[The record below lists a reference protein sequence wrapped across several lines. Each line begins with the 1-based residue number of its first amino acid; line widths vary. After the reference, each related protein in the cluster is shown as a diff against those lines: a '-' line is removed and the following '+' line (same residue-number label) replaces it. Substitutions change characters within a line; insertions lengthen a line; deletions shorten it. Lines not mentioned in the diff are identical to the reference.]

1 MSNFR
6 FRIDVETATPGLDK
20 AQEELKQ
27 LKHVMNLIEN
37 DKVSIKL
44 NDEQVARVRGEIDRL
59 ELSIREAQGDSVKF
73 SEVYSRSM
81 REAQSSTKLTEAE
94 VHQLNRA
101 LDESQMKA
109 NNAARGLN
117 KLSTSA
123 KLATQNI
130 KSTTEYMDRLKNNML
145 EGFGQT
151 VAFGGIAAVAAAI
164 SGAVS
169 NVVKL
174 DEVITDIAIVS
185 GKAREEMEAY
195 RDAAGSAADV
205 LGNTAKQYLEASL
218 IFEQQGGLAARY
230 ANDLAK
236 ATLIGTNIDD
246 MGSTADEMSQYITA
260 VMNGFDMLETKGSQ
274 SGMHIV
280 DVLSQLG
287 SVSGSSLSEM
297 AEGLQRTANIAR
309 LSGYEFEEISSAI
322 AVVSETTRR
331 SASTIGNGFKSL
343 LLSFQQLRE
352 GSEEELDA
360 FSNKVEEAFKISGI
374 DNISIF
380 GDMGELRD
388 ARDIMEDIGKQWDR
402 MNKEQQS
409 VVSEAI
415 AGKYQAEVFQAF
427 MENQERYHELME
439 EAYNAEGIAAR
450 QQMIYMD
457 SIEAKM
463 NQMKNAWQSA
473 SSALVDDNFFKT
485 LLEDATNLLKVIGN
499 AETSLGAISTL
510 VLPLAGAFGALFG
523 GRIAAQGSQA
533 NSAKNFTASLTER
546 LEKEDKLTDKMREQL
561 EIGGQQQ
568 DVSRQLGSHAG
579 QIYKQNQENVEA
591 LKEELAISQEIQ
603 KSAEEKAAAA
613 MEAYRETGQTPQGV
627 NQEKLTNVENEAR
640 QKFYDSDEDLA
651 ELGKI
656 KDGFEDVKAT
666 MREAFETKLF
676 LTYGIEDEQEKIARF
691 DGELSKIKQTAVDTF
706 GEGSSVVERMSEI
719 IGEGVESNQDYEEA
733 LREINKVISE
743 EATAAQR
750 AYQDQIQG
758 TTGSLQEQVEAARQ
772 AELERQF
779 SEQDVGSRSAEEIQ
793 EEINLAEASNQVLE
807 ESARR
812 ASRWRQGVELA
823 GRAALGAVPMIA
835 SFKAAMDGTISGGE
849 AVKNSLMGIGASLMT
864 IPGLLT
870 KVVGGIAL
878 LTGMFADFRSQA
890 EKVKETNDELIRTFV
905 TMAESANKNL
915 SSIRGVK
922 DEYTKLY
929 ESGAK
934 AEEVLAGGSEEA
946 KEEYMKLA
954 ETVANTSPELVKY
967 YDAEGVAIIDVS
979 KSYKELHAARLED
992 VRLTNELLAMNKENF
1007 FTQYGAEMRILT
1019 KDTMDTTK
1027 EIDKLQKK
1035 LRSQQESGDT
1045 SGMKKTLGDIQA
1057 QSLALSEAQSAMG
1070 DTRAAIK
1077 ANIIDPVLTSSKVIN
1092 ELKADA
1098 TDMSK
1103 EMANSLSSL
1112 GADILNPETVNVLM
1126 TRGQEGQVENM
1137 INLVNSFYESLE
1149 GKSAKEMG
1157 SALKEFKELIES
1169 DPIKFSLAVTESRG
1183 DLEKFSE
1190 MARRGVDSSQLLKDS
1205 LYGTAAEMADLKEAT
1220 QDATKAASDNIMEMQ
1235 AGALATSTFA
1245 AGVTAVGLAMTP
1257 FTAGL
1262 SLAVS
1267 SSITLGATLLAAGGT
1282 ALSYGKSVR
1291 ESYEASKEASK
1302 AQLDLIKK
1310 TEKVQEAYAA
1320 AASTAKG
1327 FNKGMSDVRAIRKQK
1342 DALGDLLSIN
1352 PHSSKFNKGF
1362 EELKKSSPELGRE
1375 IEKSMKKGISAAEAM
1390 ANAYSDL
1397 NHAQGIAISGLMLN
1411 NEEYYQEW
1419 LLQNESM
1426 INNLAQGYDIDAGN
1440 YNTLSELKAAMMA
1453 IEASQFAHYETE
1465 KLFALNEGNEKQV
1478 DAENEKLTTIGGYYT
1493 ESFDNW
1499 AAKFDWFG
1507 SEALTIGDKIKLAL
1521 LIVLDS
1527 ISGVI
1532 AGFLESIRR
1541 ALNSSFEML
1550 ATGAL
1555 KLVRKVTDISDKYLG
1570 TDLSKGVTNK
1580 INEIEKEAEELRKD
1594 KHSIKG
1600 TSYAEDFASAKA
1612 AANEAKKAQAI
1623 QDMIEKSNHQDTL
1636 EGFKNGY
1643 NTNASDI
1650 GINKYNDATNKN
1662 NGNKDK
1668 NKNGAAD
1675 KKEKD
1680 KEKEVKDLKLEID
1693 RYYKLNNALSV
1704 VDDKMKTLARS
1715 KDAAYSEDRINL
1727 MNQEQS
1733 SYAAQIKLLQSYI
1746 AELQREQAEKRKL
1759 LSAQGFQFDAGGEIT
1774 NLNQRL
1780 TAMQNAANRLSGEA
1794 KEQAIE
1800 KVKEIQTEA
1809 SRYTEITFNMLPDKK
1824 QAIKEA
1830 QMAIKKLEREK
1841 LEYKVKLVV
1850 DKAELLTEV
1859 RDVMKEINSEQYDKI
1874 DENYIISAD
1883 QLKDNIKMVKY
1894 YQDLINEVK
1903 KNGSLTDSDR
1913 EEMIKDYTSA
1923 MISAASAA
1931 KGAYD
1936 SLAEHQSE
1944 FISMTLEMIEN
1955 TDEGFERI
1963 ANKAATL
1970 ADAYKEA
1977 YGDARYKEVAKL
1989 RDVQLRTLDAQ
2000 ALAASKAR
2008 DEMIRYRDT
2017 LKQGSEPWKEA
2028 NDAVIEL
2035 GETIESALVDKIS
2048 LLREKFNEFMEGLL
2062 KASEKEVFGVF
2073 GLAGFEEEL
2082 EKTERHQD
2090 KMLNTF
2096 EKITKIGEVM
2106 VDVNKAIAD
2115 SADPVAA
2122 EKYKKFKEQE
2132 LQTLMDADEVSEA
2145 QLERAKLLWEIE
2157 LKRQAMEQ
2165 RQNASRMAQLVRDE
2179 NGNMTY
2185 EYIRK
2190 ESKEDSQSAKELAG
2204 ANKNLYEFDIEQA
2217 KNAQKDVLNIIKD
2230 TNEKIEEVFNN
2241 TSLSEAERKAAIDKI
2256 KESAIKE
2263 LEEAQKEMLMW
2274 SSNATKDGI
2283 GSLKDMF
2290 QKGGTSLAPLGVDDD
2305 TLKTFFDGLDSGAFS
2320 VEDMLSGSS
2329 EEIAKSLGMTAQE
2342 VDNVIKAILSATG
2355 DEISS
2360 TTKDLISTSDD
2371 WVNNFSGT
2379 LSQLEEYYTQ
2389 TQNNINSTTNAL
2401 TEATGNLNAQI
2412 DKNSESV
2419 SKNTQAI
2426 IDQIN
2431 QMIGA
2436 KNATDKTTISY
2447 NQLTHSLVG
2456 RSGTEG
2462 TLGAMINVR
2471 DEMQKKLQGALAET
2485 KKRTDQLSASAG
2497 PAGATKSLTLMGNS
2511 ANYSFNMSKQFDST
2525 TMTTAN
2531 NNIKGMSNYAA
2542 TAAENVADL
2551 GKKAVSSRSNIASL
2565 SMALAA
2571 LPGLNQNKRHYYV
2584 VTNKD
2589 GSISSQSY
2597 KDKVSNPGANS
2608 EYVGYFDTGGMYGE
2622 WAGSS
2627 GNQTPIPAFLHE
2639 KELVLNKDDTEN
2651 FLEGIMAQRDIM
2663 KQFSGAKLSDIIRSV
2678 GTGNNQEGMK
2688 QNIVINADFPN
2699 VSKSSEIKDA
2709 FEGMSLRAA
2718 TYAHR
2723 NK

>member
-6 FRIDVETATPGLDK
+6 FRINVETATPGLDK

-44 NDEQVARVRGEIDRL
+44 NDEQVARVRGEINRL
-59 ELSIREAQGDSVKF
+59 EHSIREAQGDATKF

-94 VHQLNRA
+94 VRQLNRA

-151 VAFGGIAAVAAAI
+151 LAFGTIGAIAGSVTSAVQ
-164 SGAVS
+164 
-169 NVVKL
+169 NTLKL

-274 SGMHIV
+274 SGMYII

-352 GSEEELDA
+352 GSEEELNA
-360 FSNKVEEAFKISGI
+360 FSNKVEAAFQISGI

-388 ARDIMEDIGKQWDR
+388 ARDIMEDIGQQWDR

-457 SIEAKM
+457 SMESKL

-473 SSALVDDNFFKT
+473 STAIVDGDIFKK
-485 LLEDATNLLKVIGN
+485 LIDDATGFLKVIGS
-499 AETSLGAISTL
+499 AETSIGALGTAL
-510 VLPLAGAFGALFG
+510 VPIAGALTALFG
-523 GRIAAQGSQA
+523 GRIVAQMKQS
-533 NSAKNFTASLTER
+533 STAKDFTASLTKQ
-546 LEKEDKLTDKMREQL
+546 LEKSGKLTDSLREQL
-561 EIGGQQQ
+561 TIGEQQQ
-568 DVSRQLGSHAG
+568 QVSKQLGSHAG
-579 QIYKQNQENVEA
+579 QIYKQNQDNVAA
-591 LKEELAISQEIQ
+591 LKEELAIAQEM
-603 KSAEEKAAAA
+603 EKTASIKAT
-613 MEAYRETGQTPQGV
+613 EALSSYKEHRRTPQGV
-627 NQEKLTNVENEAR
+627 DQASLTNAEKEAR
-640 QKFYDSDEDLA
+640 KQFIQADPTLS
-651 ELGKI
+651 ELEKI
-656 KDGFEDVKAT
+656 TGGIN
-666 MREAFETKLF
+666 KLKEHVRTARSTTGP
-676 LTYGIEDEQEKIARF
+676 LIDEQPTEESLRKIEE
-691 DGELSKIKQTAVDTF
+691 ELNGVKEVLGSAF
-706 GEGSSVVERMSEI
+706 GEGSEEFEKFNELIGDGKKTFEEYTEI
-719 IGEGVESNQDYEEA
+719 MKEIHGEIGDRGVEAQNAYREAIAGASDALEEQ
-733 LREINKVISE
+733 L
-743 EATAAQR
+743 
-750 AYQDQIQG
+750 D
-758 TTGSLQEQVEAARQ
+758 LARQ

-779 SEQDVGSRSAEEIQ
+779 SQGEGAPDRSSEELQ
-793 EEINLAEASNQVLE
+793 EEIDLAEASNQVME
-807 ESARR
+807 RSARR
-812 ASRWRQGVELA
+812 AAMWRKGVELA
-823 GRAALGAVPMIA
+823 GSAALGAVPMIT
-835 SFKAAMDGTISGGE
+835 SFKAAMDGSITTGE
-849 AVKNSLMGIGASLMT
+849 AMKNTLMGLGSSLMT
-864 IPGLLT
+864 LPHPLAKVAGGLVL
-870 KVVGGIAL
+870 GA
-878 LTGMFADFRSQA
+878 GMFADFRTQA

-905 TMAESANKNL
+905 TMAETANKNL
-915 SSIRGVK
+915 SAIRGIK
-922 DEYTKLY
+922 DEYTRLH
-929 ESGAK
+929 ESGAT
-934 AEEVLAGGSEEA
+934 AEEVLARGSEEA
-946 KEEYMKLA
+946 KEEYKSFA
-954 ETVANTSPELVKY
+954 ETVASTSPELVKY
-967 YDAEGVAIIDVS
+967 YDAEGVAVIDVS

-992 VRLTNELLAMNKENF
+992 LRLTNQLLESNQSGFIA
-1007 FTQYGAEMRILT
+1007 QYAAEMQSGAKTVADSSHKIV
-1019 KDTMDTTK
+1019 
-1027 EIDKLQKK
+1027 EAQKK
-1035 LRSQQESGDT
+1035 LKEQQESGDT
-1045 SGMKKTLGDIQA
+1045 SGMKKTLGEIQK
-1057 QSLALSEAQSAMG
+1057 LNLTLSEAQSNLV

-1077 ANIIDPVLTSSKVIN
+1077 ANIIDPVMAASKVIN
-1092 ELKADA
+1092 DLKADG

-1103 EMANSLSSL
+1103 EMANNLSSL
-1112 GADILNPETVNVLM
+1112 GADMLTPEVIDGLLS
-1126 TRGQEGQVENM
+1126 RGQEEQVEKMTNL
-1137 INLVNSFYESLE
+1137 INEFYDSLS
-1149 GKSAKEMG
+1149 GKSAKEVG
-1157 SALKEFKELIES
+1157 PALKEFRALMETDPAKFALAVSNSNGELSKFRHEMSQSAGTTEMLMSNIYGTEERLNDLGKELDQTSKMASATTSQMES
-1169 DPIKFSLAVTESRG
+1169 VAI
-1183 DLEKFSE
+1183 
-1190 MARRGVDSSQLLKDS
+1190 
-1205 LYGTAAEMADLKEAT
+1205 
-1220 QDATKAASDNIMEMQ
+1220 
-1235 AGALATSTFA
+1235 A
-1245 AGVTAVGLAMTP
+1245 AGGFAGTLA
-1257 FTAGL
+1257 TAGL
-1262 SLAVS
+1262 AAAPFTGGLSLIVTGSVAAGAAM
-1267 SSITLGATLLAAGGT
+1267 LGAGGAAMVFKDSISENLDGMIKN
-1282 ALSYGKSVR
+1282 A
-1291 ESYEASKEASK
+1291 KEQEK
-1302 AQLDLIKK
+1302 LIKA
-1310 TEKVQEAYAA
+1310 TGEIQEAYAQA
-1320 AASTAKG
+1320 ALTAKG
-1327 FNKGMSDVRAIRKQK
+1327 FNKGMADVKGIRKQK
-1342 DALGDLLSIN
+1342 DELGNLLSIN
-1352 PHSSKFNKGF
+1352 PKSSDYAKGF
-1362 EELKKSSPELGRE
+1362 EKLVKETPALGEAIKKSMETG
-1375 IEKSMKKGISAAEAM
+1375 KSAAEA
-1390 ANAYSDL
+1390 ALQIYEDL
-1397 NHAQGIAISGLMLN
+1397 EHAQGVAISGLMLN
-1411 NEEYYQEW
+1411 NDEYYRSWMEA
-1419 LLQNESM
+1419 NESAVA
-1426 INNLAQGYDIDAGN
+1426 NLATQYGIDATN
-1440 YNTLSELKAAMMA
+1440 YSTLGELKGAMMA
-1453 IEASQFAHYETE
+1453 ASANEFAHYESE
-1465 KLFALNEGNEKQV
+1465 KLTALYESNEAQVGNTGSSLLTIGSYYAEGVNDWFSKLDWLGSESLTIGQKIQFALLLIVDGFTGMVAGALETIRSLIYDLISIINGVLMGSLYGLAKTVDAIFKTDFADKVNANIKQQKADLEKQRA
-1478 DAENEKLTTIGGYYT
+1478 DGKFEGTDYAGKFAEAKAAENEARK
-1493 ESFDNW
+1493 
-1499 AAKFDWFG
+1499 
-1507 SEALTIGDKIKLAL
+1507 AL
-1521 LIVLDS
+1521 
-1527 ISGVI
+1527 
-1532 AGFLESIRR
+1532 
-1541 ALNSSFEML
+1541 
-1550 ATGAL
+1550 
-1555 KLVRKVTDISDKYLG
+1555 
-1570 TDLSKGVTNK
+1570 
-1580 INEIEKEAEELRKD
+1580 
-1594 KHSIKG
+1594 
-1600 TSYAEDFASAKA
+1600 
-1612 AANEAKKAQAI
+1612 AI
-1623 QDMIEKSNHQDTL
+1623 QDMLEKTDHQTAL
-1636 EGFKNGY
+1636 ENFKNGY
-1643 NTNASDI
+1643 DTTASDI
-1650 GINKYNDATNKN
+1650 GINKYDNAVNKDN
-1662 NGNKDK
+1662 ANKDK
-1668 NKNGAAD
+1668 NKNGSIGG
-1675 KKEKD
+1675 KEKD
-1680 KEKEVKDLKLEID
+1680 SEKEVNDLKLEID

-1715 KDAAYSEDRINL
+1715 KDAAYSGDRINL

-1759 LSAQGFQFDAGGEIT
+1759 LGAQGFQFDAGGEIT

-1800 KVKEIQTEA
+1800 KIKEIQAEA

-1824 QAIKEA
+1824 QAIKDA

-1841 LEYKVKLVV
+1841 LEYKIKLVV

-1894 YQDLINEVK
+1894 YQDLINDVK

-1944 FISMTLEMIEN
+1944 FISMTLEMIES

-2115 SADPVAA
+2115 SADPATA

-2217 KNAQKDVLNIIKD
+2217 KNAQKNVLNIIKD
-2230 TNEKIEEVFNN
+2230 TNKKIEEVFNN
-2241 TSLSEAERKAAIDKI
+2241 TSLTEAERKAAIDKI
-2256 KESAIKE
+2256 KNSAIKE

-2342 VDNVIKAILSATG
+2342 VDKVIKAILSATG
-2355 DEISS
+2355 DEISN
-2360 TTKDLISTSDD
+2360 TTKDLISTSND

-2511 ANYSFNMSKQFDST
+2511 ANYSFNMSKQFDSI

-2597 KDKVSNPGANS
+2597 KDKISNPGANS

-2622 WAGSS
+2622 WTGSS

-2688 QNIVINADFPN
+2688 QNVVINADFPN

>member
-6 FRIDVETATPGLDK
+6 FRINVETATPGLDK
-20 AQEELKQ
+20 AQEELTQ
-27 LKHVMNLIEN
+27 LKHVMSLIEN

-44 NDEQVARVRGEIDRL
+44 NDEQVARVRGEINRL
-59 ELSIREAQGDSVKF
+59 ENSIREAQGDATKF

-94 VHQLNRA
+94 VRQLNRA

-151 VAFGGIAAVAAAI
+151 LAFGTIGAIAASVT
-164 SGAVS
+164 SAVQ
-169 NVVKL
+169 NTLKL

-274 SGMHIV
+274 SGMYII

-352 GSEEELDA
+352 GSEEELNA

-374 DNISIF
+374 EDISIF

-388 ARDIMEDIGKQWDR
+388 ARDIMEDIGQQWDR

-457 SIEAKM
+457 SMESKL

-473 SSALVDDNFFKT
+473 STAIVDGDLFKK
-485 LLEDATNLLKVIGN
+485 LIDDATGFLKVIGN
-499 AETSLGAISTL
+499 AETSLGALGTAL
-510 VLPLAGAFGALFG
+510 LPIAGALTALFG
-523 GRIAAQGSQA
+523 GRIVAQMKQ
-533 NSAKNFTASLTER
+533 NSTAKDFTASLTKQ
-546 LEKEDKLTDKMREQL
+546 LEKSGQLTDSLREQL
-561 EIGGQQQ
+561 SIGEQQQ
-568 DVSRQLGSHAG
+568 QVSKQLGSHAG
-579 QIYKQNQENVEA
+579 QIYKQNQENVA
-591 LKEELAISQEIQ
+591 TLKEELEVAQSIKET
-603 KSAEEKAAAA
+603 AAQRATQA
-613 MEAYRETGQTPQGV
+613 LETYKEDGITPSGV
-627 NQEKLTNVENEAR
+627 NQQKLTEAENQAKE
-640 QKFYDSDEDLA
+640 KFYNSDADLA
-651 ELGKI
+651 ELKKV
-656 KDGFEDVKAT
+656 KDSFRDVQDLLSDKF
-666 MREAFETKLF
+666 RSRDSL
-676 LTYGIEDEQEKIARF
+676 LNGIEDDNEKIEAF
-691 DGELSKIKQTAVDTF
+691 KNELSTIKGVAIEAF
-706 GEGSSVVERMSEI
+706 GEGSTVIDQMNEI
-719 IGEGVESNQDYEEA
+719 IGEGVGTSEDYEEA
-733 LREINKVISE
+733 LREINKILFNESRK
-743 EATAAQR
+743 AQE
-750 AYQDQIQG
+750 AYQAQIQG
-758 TTGSLQEQVEAARQ
+758 TTGSLQEQIEAARQ
-772 AELERQF
+772 AELQRQF
-779 SEQDVGSRSAEEIQ
+779 EEQEGGGRTAEEIQ
-793 EEINLAEASNQVLE
+793 EEINLAEASNQVME
-807 ESARR
+807 RSARR
-812 ASRWRQGVELA
+812 AAMWRKGVELA
-823 GRAALGAVPMIA
+823 GSAALGAVPMIA
-835 SFKAAMDGTISGGE
+835 SFKAAMDGSITTGE
-849 AVKNSLMGIGASLMT
+849 AMKNTMMGLGSS
-864 IPGLLT
+864 LLT
-870 KVVGGIAL
+870 LPHPLAKIVGGLVLGA
-878 LTGMFADFRSQA
+878 GMFADFRTQA

-905 TMAESANKNL
+905 TMAETANKNL
-915 SSIRGVK
+915 SAIRGIK
-922 DEYTKLY
+922 DEYTRLY
-929 ESGAK
+929 ESGAT
-934 AEEVLAGGSEEA
+934 AEEVLARGSEEA
-946 KEEYMKLA
+946 KEEYKSFA
-954 ETVANTSPELVKY
+954 ETVASTSPELVKY
-967 YDAEGVAIIDVS
+967 YDAEGVAVIDVS

-992 VRLTNELLAMNKENF
+992 LRLTNQLLESNQSGF
-1007 FTQYGAEMRILT
+1007 ITQYAAEMQSGSKTIS
-1019 KDTMDTTK
+1019 DSSY
-1027 EIDKLQKK
+1027 EIIEAQKK
-1035 LRSQQESGDT
+1035 LKEQQESGDT
-1045 SGMKKTLGDIQA
+1045 SGMKKTLGEIQK
-1057 QSLALSEAQSAMG
+1057 LNLTLSEAQSSLV

-1077 ANIIDPVLTSSKVIN
+1077 ANIIDPVISASKVIN
-1092 ELKADA
+1092 DLKADGA
-1098 TDMSK
+1098 DMSK
-1103 EMANSLSSL
+1103 EMANNLSSL
-1112 GADILNPETVNVLM
+1112 GADILSPETIDGLLA
-1126 TRGQEGQVENM
+1126 RGQEEQVEKMTNL
-1137 INLVNSFYESLE
+1137 INEFYSSLS

-1157 SALKEFKELIES
+1157 PALKEFRALMETDPAKFALAVSNSNGELAKFRNEMSQGISTTDMLMSTVYGTEEKINDLGKELEQTSKITAGTTSQMES
-1169 DPIKFSLAVTESRG
+1169 V
-1183 DLEKFSE
+1183 
-1190 MARRGVDSSQLLKDS
+1190 
-1205 LYGTAAEMADLKEAT
+1205 
-1220 QDATKAASDNIMEMQ
+1220 
-1235 AGALATSTFA
+1235 ALATGGFA
-1245 AGVTAVGLAMTP
+1245 GSVAAVGMAAAP
-1257 FTAGL
+1257 FTGGL
-1262 SLAVS
+1262 SLIATGAAVAGAA
-1267 SSITLGATLLAAGGT
+1267 ILGAGGAAMVFKDSISENLDGMIKN
-1282 ALSYGKSVR
+1282 A
-1291 ESYEASKEASK
+1291 KEQEK
-1302 AQLDLIKK
+1302 LIKA
-1310 TEKVQEAYAA
+1310 TGEIQEAYAQA
-1320 AASTAKG
+1320 ALTAKG
-1327 FNKGMSDVRAIRKQK
+1327 FNKGMADVKGIRKQK
-1342 DALGDLLSIN
+1342 DELGNLLSIN
-1352 PHSSKFNKGF
+1352 PKSSDYAKGF
-1362 EELKKSSPELGRE
+1362 DKLVKEAPELGE
-1375 IEKSMKKGISAAEAM
+1375 AIKKSMETGKSATEAVLQV
-1390 ANAYSDL
+1390 YEGL
-1397 NHAQGIAISGLMLN
+1397 EHAQGVAISGLMLN
-1411 NEEYYQEW
+1411 NDEYYRSWMEA
-1419 LLQNESM
+1419 NESAVA
-1426 INNLAQGYDIDAGN
+1426 NLATQYGIDATN
-1440 YNTLSELKAAMMA
+1440 YSTLGELKGAMMA
-1453 IEASQFAHYETE
+1453 ASANEFAHYESE
-1465 KLFALNEGNEKQV
+1465 KLTALYESNEAQVGNTGSSLLTIGSYYAEGVNDWFSKLDWLGSESLTIGQKIQFALLLIVDGFTGMVAGALETIRSLIYDLISIINGVLMGSLYGLAKTVDAIFKTDFADKVNANIKQQKADLEKQRA
-1478 DAENEKLTTIGGYYT
+1478 DGKFEGTDYAGKFAEAKAAENEARK
-1493 ESFDNW
+1493 
-1499 AAKFDWFG
+1499 
-1507 SEALTIGDKIKLAL
+1507 AL
-1521 LIVLDS
+1521 
-1527 ISGVI
+1527 
-1532 AGFLESIRR
+1532 
-1541 ALNSSFEML
+1541 
-1550 ATGAL
+1550 
-1555 KLVRKVTDISDKYLG
+1555 
-1570 TDLSKGVTNK
+1570 
-1580 INEIEKEAEELRKD
+1580 
-1594 KHSIKG
+1594 
-1600 TSYAEDFASAKA
+1600 
-1612 AANEAKKAQAI
+1612 AI
-1623 QDMIEKSNHQDTL
+1623 QDMLEKTDHQTAL
-1636 EGFKNGY
+1636 ENFKNGY
-1643 NTNASDI
+1643 DTTASDI
-1650 GINKYNDATNKN
+1650 GINKYDNAVNKDN
-1662 NGNKDK
+1662 ANKDK
-1668 NKNGAAD
+1668 NKNGPIG

-1680 KEKEVKDLKLEID
+1680 KEKEVQDLKLEID

-1704 VDDKMKTLARS
+1704 VDDKMKTLTRS

-1903 KNGSLTDSDR
+1903 KNSSLTDSDR

-2035 GETIESALVDKIS
+2035 GESIESALVDKIS
-2048 LLREKFNEFMEGLL
+2048 LLREKFNEFMESLL

-2185 EYIRK
+2185 EYVRK

-2230 TNEKIEEVFNN
+2230 TNGKIEEVFNN

-2290 QKGGTSLAPLGVDDD
+2290 QKGGTSLAPLGIDDD

-2355 DEISS
+2355 NEISN
-2360 TTKDLISTSDD
+2360 TTKDLIATSND

-2419 SKNTQAI
+2419 SKNTKAI
-2426 IDQIN
+2426 IEQIN

-2688 QNIVINADFPN
+2688 QNVVINADFPN

>member
-6 FRIDVETATPGLDK
+6 FRINVETATPGLDK
-20 AQEELKQ
+20 AKEELKQ
-27 LKHVMNLIEN
+27 LKHVMDLIEN

-44 NDEQVARVRGEIDRL
+44 SDEQVTRVRGEIDRL

-94 VHQLNRA
+94 VRQLNRA
-101 LDESQMKA
+101 LEESQMKA

-164 SGAVS
+164 SGAVG

-260 VMNGFDMLETKGSQ
+260 VMNGFDMLKTKGSQ
-274 SGMHIV
+274 SGMYII

-352 GSEEELDA
+352 GSEEELNA

-374 DNISIF
+374 EDISIF

-388 ARDIMEDIGKQWDR
+388 ARDIMEDIGQQWDR

-457 SIEAKM
+457 SIEAKI

-473 SSALVDDNFFKT
+473 SSALVDENFFKT
-485 LLEDATNLLKVIGN
+485 LLEDATSLLKVIGN

-546 LEKEDKLTDKMREQL
+546 LKKEDKLTDKMREQL

-591 LKEELAISQEIQ
+591 LKEELAIAQEM
-603 KSAEEKAAAA
+603 EKTASIKAT
-613 MEAYRETGQTPQGV
+613 EALSSYKEHRRTPQGV
-627 NQEKLTNVENEAR
+627 DQASLTNAEKEAR
-640 QKFYDSDEDLA
+640 KQFIQADPTLS
-651 ELGKI
+651 ELEKI
-656 KDGFEDVKAT
+656 TGGIN
-666 MREAFETKLF
+666 KLKEHVRTARSTTGP
-676 LTYGIEDEQEKIARF
+676 LIDEQPTEESLRKIEE
-691 DGELSKIKQTAVDTF
+691 ELNGVKEVLGSAF
-706 GEGSSVVERMSEI
+706 GEGSEEFEKFNELIGDGKKTFEEYTEI
-719 IGEGVESNQDYEEA
+719 MKEIHGEIGDRGVEAQNAYREAIAGASDALEEQ
-733 LREINKVISE
+733 L
-743 EATAAQR
+743 
-750 AYQDQIQG
+750 D
-758 TTGSLQEQVEAARQ
+758 LARQ

-779 SEQDVGSRSAEEIQ
+779 SQGEGAPDRSSEELQ
-793 EEINLAEASNQVLE
+793 EEIDLAEASNQVLE

-835 SFKAAMDGTISGGE
+835 SFKAAMDGTISSGE
-849 AVKNSLMGIGASLMT
+849 AVKNSLMGIGASLLT
-864 IPGLLT
+864 IPGPVAKT
-870 KVVGGIAL
+870 AGGIAL
-878 LTGMFADFRSQA
+878 LVGMFADFRSQA
-890 EKVKETNDELIRTFV
+890 EKVKESNDELIRTFV

-946 KEEYMKLA
+946 REEYMKLA

-1126 TRGQEGQVENM
+1126 TRGQEDQVENM

-1157 SALKEFKELIES
+1157 PALKEFKELIES

-1205 LYGTAAEMADLKEAT
+1205 LYGTATEMADLKEAT
-1220 QDATKAASDNIMEMQ
+1220 QDATKAASNNIMEMQ
-1235 AGALATSTFA
+1235 AGSLATSTFA
-1245 AGVTAVGLAMTP
+1245 SGVTAVGVAMAP
-1257 FTAGL
+1257 FTGGL
-1262 SLAVS
+1262 SLAATT
-1267 SSITLGATLLAAGGT
+1267 SITLGAALLTAGGT

-1327 FNKGMSDVRAIRKQK
+1327 FNKGMSDVRAVRKQK
-1342 DALGDLLSIN
+1342 DALEDLLSIN

-1375 IEKSMKKGISAAEAM
+1375 IEKSMKKGMSAAEAM

-1411 NEEYYQEW
+1411 NDEYYQEW

-1580 INEIEKEAEELRKD
+1580 INEIEKEAKELRKD

-1662 NGNKDK
+1662 NGNK

-1800 KVKEIQTEA
+1800 KVKEIQTEV

-2290 QKGGTSLAPLGVDDD
+2290 QKGGTSLVPLGVDDD

-2360 TTKDLISTSDD
+2360 TTKDLISTSND

>member
-6 FRIDVETATPGLDK
+6 FRINVETATPGLDK

-27 LKHVMNLIEN
+27 LKHVMSLIEN

-44 NDEQVARVRGEIDRL
+44 NDEQVTRVRGEINRL
-59 ELSIREAQGDSVKF
+59 EHSIREAQGDATKF

-81 REAQSSTKLTEAE
+81 REAQSSTRLTEAE
-94 VHQLNRA
+94 VRQLNRA

-169 NVVKL
+169 NVIKL

-274 SGMHIV
+274 SGMYII

-352 GSEEELDA
+352 GSEEELNA

-374 DNISIF
+374 EDISIF

-439 EAYNAEGIAAR
+439 EAYNSEGIAAR

-457 SIEAKM
+457 SIEAKI

-485 LLEDATNLLKVIGN
+485 LLEDATSLLKVIGN

-561 EIGGQQQ
+561 KIGGQQQ

-640 QKFYDSDEDLA
+640 QRFYDSDEDLA
-651 ELGKI
+651 ELK
-656 KDGFEDVKAT
+656 KTKS
-666 MREAFETKLF
+666 AFESVKSTLSESMQSKFSLM
-676 LTYGIEDEQEKIARF
+676 TGSESEQEKISKF
-691 DGELSKIKQTAVDTF
+691 NGELSKIKQSAIDAF
-706 GEGSSVVERMSEI
+706 GEGSSVVEKMTEV
-719 IGEGVESNQDYEEA
+719 IGEGVESSRDYEKA
-733 LREINKVISE
+733 LKEISRAVGE
-743 EATAAQR
+743 EATQAQR

-779 SEQDVGSRSAEEIQ
+779 SEQDIGSRSAEEIQ
-793 EEINLAEASNQVLE
+793 EEINLAEASNEVLE

-823 GRAALGAVPMIA
+823 GRAALGAVPMIT
-835 SFKAAMDGTISGGE
+835 SFKAAMDGTISSGE

-864 IPGLLT
+864 IPGPLT
-870 KVVGGIAL
+870 KAVGGIAL

-890 EKVKETNDELIRTFV
+890 EKVKESNNELIRTFV

-922 DEYTKLY
+922 DEYTRLY

-1057 QSLALSEAQSAMG
+1057 QSLALSEAQSAMV

-1112 GADILNPETVNVLM
+1112 GADILNPETINLLM
-1126 TRGQEGQVENM
+1126 SRGQEDQVQNM
-1137 INLVNSFYESLE
+1137 INLINNFYSSLE
-1149 GKSAKEMG
+1149 GKSAKEM
-1157 SALKEFKELIES
+1157 SPILKEFKSLIET
-1169 DPIKFSLAVTESRG
+1169 DPTKFSLAISKSRG
-1183 DLEKFSE
+1183 DLDQFQRDMKKSSSSLELLSNTFI
-1190 MARRGVDSSQLLKDS
+1190 GSSQKMVEIS
-1205 LYGTAAEMADLKEAT
+1205 NEVSEASS
-1220 QDATKAASDNIMEMQ
+1220 KAASKTTDMAASTTTYATAIVV
-1235 AGALATSTFA
+1235 AGA
-1245 AGVTAVGLAMTP
+1245 AMAP
-1257 FTAGL
+1257 FTGGL
-1262 SLAVS
+1262 SLVATG
-1267 SSITLGATLLAAGGT
+1267 SIAASAGLLTAGGT
-1282 ALSYGKSVR
+1282 AAAFSGSISDLRK
-1291 ESYEASKEASK
+1291 EATKTSKE
-1302 AQLDLIKK
+1302 QLRLIKS
-1310 TEKVQEAYAA
+1310 TEQIQEAYAA

-1327 FNKGMSDVRAIRKQK
+1327 FNKGMSDIRGVRKQK
-1342 DALGDLLSIN
+1342 DALEDLLSIN

-1362 EELKKSSPELGRE
+1362 EDLKQSSPALGKA
-1375 IEKSMKKGISAAEAM
+1375 IEDSMKKGLSAAEAM
-1390 ANAYSDL
+1390 GNAYADL
-1397 NHAQGIAISGLMLN
+1397 NHAQGVAISGLMLN
-1411 NEEYYQEW
+1411 NDEYYQEW

-1465 KLFALNEGNEKQV
+1465 KLFALNEGNQKQV
-1478 DAENEKLTTIGGYYT
+1478 DAEGEKLTTIGGYYT
-1493 ESFDNW
+1493 ESFDSW

-1507 SEALTIGDKIKLAL
+1507 NEALTIGDKIKLAF

-1532 AGFLESIRR
+1532 AGFLELLRR
-1541 ALNSSFEML
+1541 SLNSSFEML

-1555 KLVRKVTDISDKYLG
+1555 KLVKKVTDISDKYLG
-1570 TDLSKGVTNK
+1570 TELSKGVSNK
-1580 INEIEKEAEELRKD
+1580 ISEIEKEAKELRKD
-1594 KHSIKG
+1594 KNSIKG
-1600 TSYAEDFASAKA
+1600 TTYAEDFAEAKA

-1650 GINKYNDATNKN
+1650 GINKYNDAVNKN
-1662 NGNKDK
+1662 NANTDK
-1668 NKNGAAD
+1668 NKNGPIG

-1680 KEKEVKDLKLEID
+1680 KEKEVNDLKLEID

-1715 KDAAYSEDRINL
+1715 KDAAYSGDRINL

-1759 LSAQGFQFDAGGEIT
+1759 LGAQGFQFDAGGEIT

-1944 FISMTLEMIEN
+1944 FISMTLEMIES

-1989 RDVQLRTLDAQ
+1989 RDIQLRTLDAQ

-2048 LLREKFNEFMEGLL
+2048 LLREKFNEFMESLL

-2090 KMLNTF
+2090 RMLNTF

-2185 EYIRK
+2185 EYVRK
-2190 ESKEDSQSAKELAG
+2190 ESKEDNKSAKELAG

-2241 TSLSEAERKAAIDKI
+2241 TSLTEAERKAAIDKI
-2256 KESAIKE
+2256 KNSAIKE

-2355 DEISS
+2355 DEISN
-2360 TTKDLISTSDD
+2360 TTKDLISTSND

-2597 KDKVSNPGANS
+2597 KDKVSNPGTNS

-2688 QNIVINADFPN
+2688 QNVVINADFPN